1 MWQEQVEQG
10 FWRGELWSLRKN
22 GELYLEFLTVSAVR
36 DSERRHHPLCG
47 RVQRHHQ
54 GQGVAGKAG
63 PSGAPRSA
71 DGAAE
76 PPAVPRPPAVRLQ
89 RASRDEQL
97 ALLFIDLDRFK
108 NVNDTLGHHIGDEL
122 LKQVA
127 KALQAACAKAIRWRA
142 WAATNSSCCWKISTT
157 STAPARWRKN
167 WCRCSSSRSWWP
179 ATSCS

>member
-1 MWQEQVEQG
+1 MWEEQVEHG
-10 FWRGELWSLRKN
+10 FSGE
-22 GELYLEFLTVSAVR
+22 
-36 DSERRHHPLCG
+36 
-47 RVQRHHQ
+47 
-54 GQGVAGKAG
+54 
-63 PSGAPRSA
+63 SGACATAAVSGIPDRERGARHSGGTTHYVGVFSDITKAKESQEKLDHLAHHDPLTRCRTACCSTTACSMPCSA
-71 DGAAE
+71 LARRRATGAA
-76 PPAVPRPPAVRLQ
+76 VHRP
-89 RASRDEQL
+89 
-97 ALLFIDLDRFK
+97 DRFK

-127 KALQAACAKAIRWRA
+127 KACRTACAKATRWRA